1 MLGCVFFANTR
12 MRKLAISTTSALLLP
27 LPLAD
32 AFNATVVKHKTEK
45 LINPKLSSEIVVHGF
60 LLWVSMGVL
69 MPLGIITI
77 RVFSSGRRENCG
89 RRLKMLFYAHVALQM
104 VAVGLVTAG
113 AIMSIK
119 NFENAFNNNHQKI
132 GLGLYGMTWLQPLI
146 GYCRPQRGSKRRSLW
161 FFVHWILGTAT
172 SLLGIINI
180 YTGLHAYHIKTERS
194 VSIWTMA
201 FTVQVCVIALL
212 YLFQDKWDYM
222 KKQGVILENNVGL
235 ITPSTSTN
243 IVQLNSSKDN
253 RELSAPCLEAV
264 RV

>member
-1 MLGCVFFANTR
+1 

-32 AFNATVVKHKTEK
+32 AFNATTIKHKTQK
-45 LINPKLSSEIVVHGF
+45 LVNPELSSEIVAHGF

-77 RVFSSGRRENCG
+77 RVCSSGRRENCG

-104 VAVGLVTAG
+104 LAVGLVTA
-113 AIMSIK
+113 AAVMSIK

-180 YTGLHAYHIKTERS
+180 YTGLHAYHIKIGRS

-201 FTVQVCVIALL
+201 FTAQVCLIALL
-212 YLFQDKWDYM
+212 YLFQDKWDYIM
-222 KKQGVILENNVGL
+222 KKQGVILENNNVGL
-235 ITPSTSTN
+235 ITPTTSTN
-243 IVQLNSSKDN
+243 TNNVQLNSSKNN
-253 RELSAPCLEAV
+253 RELSAPCLEAMTV
-264 RV
+264 